1 MKIKQFGNTEKIIE
15 RGQSLRTY
23 LNDARGKR
31 NGDLVESNLLLV
43 VSIANSYT
51 PIMPIE
57 DLIQEGNIGLIMAAN
72 AFNDSV
78 TCAFSTFATPYIRS
92 AILSAIE
99 NDSRLVR
106 RPHNKQEGFVFNDSL
121 DECVEDDEGNG
132 TAKVDLLVSD
142 MGIDDEFD
150 EIPAILSEALAK
162 LTEVERQIVM
172 KYYGIGTD
180 VPVGYEVLSAEFG
193 KSKEWVRTTHL
204 KALKKMRK

>member
-1 MKIKQFGNTEKIIE
+1 MSFEETKEWFEKYRNGTEKEKKEAFEKICKHNMKLVI
-15 RGQSLRTY
+15 SM
-23 LNDARGKR
+23 ARQYCSTQ
-31 NGDLVESNLLLV
+31 DNL
-43 VSIANSYT
+43 
-51 PIMPIE
+51 M

-150 EIPAILSEALAK
+150 EIPAMLSEALAK

>member
-1 MKIKQFGNTEKIIE
+1 MKSKKFGSTEKIIE
-15 RGQSLRTY
+15 RGQSLCAY
-23 LNDARGKR
+23 LNDVRGRKD
-31 NGDLVESNLLLV
+31 GDLVESNLLLV
-43 VSIANSYT
+43 VSIANSYA

-72 AFNDSV
+72 AYNDSV
-78 TCAFSTFATPYIRS
+78 TCEFSTFATPYIRG

-106 RPHNKQEGFVFNDSL
+106 RPHNKQGEFIFNDSL
-121 DECVEDDEGNG
+121 DECVEDEEGNG

-150 EIPAILSEALAK
+150 EISATLSEAFAK
-162 LTEVERQIVM
+162 LTEVERQVVM

-180 VPVGYEVLSAEFG
+180 IPVGYEVLSTEFG
-193 KSKEWVRTTHL
+193 KSREWVRLTHMN
-204 KALKKMRK
+204 ALKKMRK